1 MKTLIVWIFLF
12 VPVIVY
18 GQKQAKL
25 LKSESSVSIKGTS
38 SLHDWEEK
46 VLQFDCDVQVQTQGD
61 KLIKIDVG
69 KFKCNVKS
77 IESGNSIMNSKTHDA
92 LKAETYPE
100 LKFVLKTVDKLSIE
114 NGKYSCVVIGD
125 INIAGV
131 TKSISFPITGAFV
144 NNTFKVKGSTLINM
158 PDFGV
163 VPPTA
168 LMGTLKTGKEITIHF
183 SLSFVLLE
191 AS

>member
-1 MKTLIVWIFLF
+1 MKTLIAWVFLF
-12 VPVIVY
+12 APILVF

-25 LKSESSVSIKGTS
+25 LKSESFVSIKGTS

-46 VLQFDCDVQVQTQGD
+46 VLQFDCDVQLQTQGD

-77 IESGNSIMNSKTHDA
+77 IESGNSLMDSKTHNA
-92 LKAETYPE
+92 LKAETNPE
-100 LKFVLKTVDKLSIE
+100 LKFVLKSVDKLAIVS
-114 NGKYSCVVIGD
+114 GQYSCIIMGD

-131 TKSISFPITGAFV
+131 TKSISFPITGAFL

-168 LMGTLKTGKEITIHF
+168 LMGTLKTGKEITIQF